1 MDWPKGKDFGKSPE
15 EEVTHAEETQRM
27 NYNKMPED
35 EKKYAL
41 LTDEF
46 CHVVGKLW
54 RWKAA
59 MWGPT

>member
-1 MDWPKGKDFGKSPE
+1 
-15 EEVTHAEETQRM
+15 
-27 NYNKMPED
+27 MPED

-59 MWGPT
+59 MWGPTWRRVAEAIEEKRKSSQPAEVKAI